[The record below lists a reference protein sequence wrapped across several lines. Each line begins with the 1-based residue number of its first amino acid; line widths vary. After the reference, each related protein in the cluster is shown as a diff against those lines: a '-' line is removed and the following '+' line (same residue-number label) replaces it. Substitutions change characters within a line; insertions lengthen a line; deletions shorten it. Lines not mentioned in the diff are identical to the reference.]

1 MFTWQTN
8 CIDPGLVQPG
18 FVAETVG
25 LHDACSFEFEPLIPE
40 QFEAFEDSKEKESAK
55 SPMNGRAMIGQ
66 LLSKQIKSW
75 DIRDKDGK
83 PVAITEVS
91 CRRLRTMLQTKLYQI
106 IVGIRSTDINPSW
119 ILGSESEI
127 KSLEELEP
135 ITKQLGN

>member
-1 MFTWQTN
+1 
-8 CIDPGLVQPG
+8 
-18 FVAETVG
+18 
-25 LHDACSFEFEPLIPE
+25 
-40 QFEAFEDSKEKESAK
+40 
-55 SPMNGRAMIGQ
+55 MNGRAMIGQ

-75 DIRDKDGK
+75 VIRDKDGK

>member
-40 QFEAFEDSKEKESAK
+40 QFEAFEDSKDKESAK

-75 DIRDKDGK
+75 DIVFRYLG
-83 PVAITEVS
+83 A
-91 CRRLRTMLQTKLYQI
+91 LQTKLYQI